1 MIDSK
6 STGMTGAETG
16 LTGALNKP
24 GNSTEVKDKKRPSF
38 KELPANYEKKGIA
51 QKQEGQSSKVKDT
64 KPSLKRQERSCFYL
78 SQVSYASFDGPIAPW
93 YYRYPYFYSSMDYS
107 RCICNH
113 ITFNIFL
120 YIQIM
125 LHHKDQLLLAIIWST
140 KILIA
145 ARRMRRVQ
153 SKIQSIYS

>member
-38 KELPANYEKKGIA
+38 KELPANYEKKGLP

-64 KPSLKRQERSCFYL
+64 KPSSKRQEQSGFYP
-78 SQVSYASFDGPIAPW
+78 SQGNYASFDGPIASW
-93 YYRYPYFYSSMDYS
+93 YCWYPYFYSSIDYS
-107 RCICNH
+107 RMH
-113 ITFNIFL
+113 MQSY
-120 YIQIM
+120 YIQYP
-125 LHHKDQLLLAIIWST
+125 
-140 KILIA
+140 
-145 ARRMRRVQ
+145 
-153 SKIQSIYS
+153 SIYPNHASPQRLIVMQGG